1 MLIAAFLPEE
11 PETTQLLR
19 AKVTHHVH
27 REILLVQKPLPGVTR
42 IPEAMILIVLLHPHL
57 HVVPL
62 QAVALAEVPEA
73 VASEAVAAASA
84 EAVASAAEE
93 AVEAVPEELDAEA
106 DNHITLLYTYTIY
119 F

>member
-19 AKVTHHVH
+19 AKVIHHVH
-27 REILLVQKPLPGVTR
+27 REILLVQKHLLEVTR
-42 IPEAMILIVLLHPHL
+42 IPEAMILIVLLHPPL
-57 HVVPL
+57 HAVRL

-73 VASEAVAAASA
+73 VASEAVAVASA
-84 EAVASAAEE
+84 EAVASVAAE

-106 DNHITLLYTYTIY
+106 DNHITLLYTFTIY
-119 F
+119 N

>member
-19 AKVTHHVH
+19 AKVIHHVH
-27 REILLVQKPLPGVTR
+27 REILLVQKHLLEVTR
-42 IPEAMILIVLLHPHL
+42 IPEAMIPIVLLHPLHAVHL
-57 HVVPL
+57 P
-62 QAVALAEVPEA
+62 AVALAELP
-73 VASEAVAAASA
+73 
-84 EAVASAAEE
+84 EAVASAAVEVALAEAVASVAAE

-106 DNHITLLYTYTIY
+106 DNQMTLLYTYTIY